1 MRCDDRCTKGL
12 QTPTWVP
19 GWDVPLRKA
28 FMRAITPVKPSTAD
42 MTNLIDDFFGQVS
55 RALKE
60 GAFGPEAFTP
70 LVCQLTTH
78 SDRVDTGEGY
88 TRLHNFGVCTGKHF
102 CDFSREFCV
111 LVLAVTGRGVG
122 KGSDGDERAVPR
134 VDAYIVS
141 RFDGDGPEAVHVTG

>member
-1 MRCDDRCTKGL
+1 MAT
-12 QTPTWVP
+12 
-19 GWDVPLRKA
+19 
-28 FMRAITPVKPSTAD
+28 F
-42 MTNLIDDFFGQVS
+42 IDELFRQVS
-55 RALKE
+55 RDIKV
-60 GAFGPEAFTP
+60 GASGAEAFT
-70 LVCQLTTH
+70 LLLRWLMTYVDC
-78 SDRVDTGEGY
+78 VDTGEGY

-102 CDFSREFCV
+102 CDFSREVCV